1 MDLRDDYALVTVY
14 VRCQT
19 LYDQLFLKQKPW
31 MSRKTENNREAYKL
45 QEVGNCGRAH
55 TACKWL
61 YNESFKLQ
69 TQVQQL

>member
-31 MSRKTENNREAYKL
+31 MSRKTENNRDAYKL
-45 QEVGNCGRAH
+45 
-55 TACKWL
+55 
-61 YNESFKLQ
+61 
-69 TQVQQL
+69 